1 MDEFIG
7 TVKLFAFNFAPRNW
21 ALCNGQVLQIAQ
33 NTALFSM
40 LGTMY
45 GGNGTTTFALPDLRS
60 RLVVG
65 AGQGT
70 GLSSYAIGQ
79 TGGVEGVTLQT
90 ANMPSHNHA
99 ISVLASSTAK
109 TNSTPAGNILGG
121 AQIYT
126 NAAIDSTLDPGAAK
140 SANVG
145 SGTQF
150 GTLPPFLAMNYCICL
165 IGLFPSRN

>member
-1 MDEFIG
+1 MDELIG

-21 ALCNGQVLQIAQ
+21 AICAGQIIQINQ
-33 NTALFSM
+33 NTALFSL

-45 GGNGTTTFALPDLRS
+45 GGDGTTTFALPDMRS
-60 RLVVG
+60 RLIVG

-70 GLSSYAIGQ
+70 GLSSYSIGQ
-79 TGGVEGVTLQT
+79 IGGAEGVTLTT

-99 ISVLASSTAK
+99 ISVMASSTAK

-140 SANVG
+140 SANTG
-145 SGTQF
+145 NGTQF
-150 GTLPPFLAMNYCICL
+150 GTLPPYLAMNYCICMFG
-165 IGLFPSRN
+165 IYPSRN